1 MACLSRSSYTKR
13 KALNRLHLVY
23 KRSISLTNLA
33 SGVQNWRFVYK
44 YAVFNLQTSISP
56 YKLASRITTQRQIA
70 ELEKKTKRLQI
81 DKSEKLRE
89 KKREERKARNHRLI
103 QMGAVIE
110 SVLGRPITDED
121 IPRLLDLLRFL
132 EDEDDHYFS
141 EAMNG
146 VFDYRSAK

>member
-1 MACLSRSSYTKR
+1 MGKR
-13 KALNRLHLVY
+13 IIKAAVVLGAAAGL
-23 KRSISLTNLA
+23 LA
-33 SGVQNWRFVYK
+33 LLFFSV
-44 YAVFNLQTSISP
+44 
-56 YKLASRITTQRQIA
+56 
-70 ELEKKTKRLQI
+70 KTKRLQI

>member
-1 MACLSRSSYTKR
+1 MRENITQEDR
-13 KALNRLHLVY
+13 IERLN
-23 KRSISLTNLA
+23 
-33 SGVQNWRFVYK
+33 
-44 YAVFNLQTSISP
+44 
-56 YKLASRITTQRQIA
+56 RQIA